1 MLSNLVF
8 APTSP
13 DGSIQFKWTARE
25 IGNLGRRALS
35 KIAAKKVAMLQ
46 LLSVHSSLLAT
57 VIRISL

>member
-35 KIAAKKVAMLQ
+35 KIAAEKVAMLQ
-46 LLSVHSSLLAT
+46 LLSNSQ
-57 VIRISL
+57 